1 MANQA
6 IALGVRTPQ
15 VDILGGSI
23 QRNAQ
28 MINMI
33 AQQRAAERQAALAQQ
48 EMQRAQAIEAR
59 EASAAEIEMAGK
71 KIDYYTK
78 RAGQV
83 MNAEGYNLLLNG
95 LDKDAPDIAAAFRA
109 NLPPEKFDR
118 NLLLQMVGSIGDNF
132 KSTFGPLEHEVVQ
145 REDGTYLVTQTGG
158 FGEPAAYELR
168 EYAYTPDQP
177 APSAAAAPQAPS
189 AFDRAFGEGI
199 PAGEEAIN
207 AAAQA
212 IANNAGVSDPALKNL
227 TPKEFDEAN
236 LRAGKLMLAKPI
248 AAEVNAGAVAPL
260 TVENAPQ
267 IVEAALKSGF
277 IDPSHV
283 EQLKQMVGPENGAA
297 VDQWVQ
303 QSGLKTTGAM
313 PGMRSAVYRPQ
324 AQEFGAPV
332 ADDGMSFS
340 GPANALRQD
349 IGYVPTGRTARG
361 KPPTVGALPGS
372 SQVPIPRVAAEA
384 RAQRET
390 PDEVYAKEKARAKAQ
405 REAALEAGPKPLTPV
420 QEAKLRDNIAK
431 DYKSAQSTIDMML
444 NPVSGVIAA
453 VQSVRKLTPEQ
464 KEAITGWSG
473 YVPSIS
479 ASSRSADT
487 KIKNL
492 KGKVTE
498 MGKAAASLT
507 GAIGQMAV
515 QEWRIV
521 SDMIANLDL
530 EGMNASD
537 LDDQLQIIESQARR
551 AAAVTQDAYENQYV
565 EEFAR
570 YPNRFQLKVP
580 GSGAPAKQT
589 NTSNLPRVR
598 NNADFNRLKPGTL
611 FIDPN
616 GETRRKP

>member
-1 MANQA
+1 MARAPQSAGLGPAIQQNAMLINQ
-6 IALGVRTPQ
+6 L
-15 VDILGGSI
+15 S
-23 QRNAQ
+23 
-28 MINMI
+28 
-33 AQQRAAERQAALAQQ
+33 QQRAAERQAALAQQ
-48 EMQRAQAIEAR
+48 EMQRAQAKEAR

-145 REDGTYLVTQTGG
+145 REDGTYMVTQTGG
-158 FGEPAAYELR
+158 FGEPAAYEIP

-177 APSAAAAPQAPS
+177 AAAGAAPAS
-189 AFDRAFGEGI
+189 GATA
-199 PAGEEAIN
+199 EEAAPILKN
-207 AAAQA
+207 AAESKTITPEEADRVRKSLGPNGGAQFDQWMTR
-212 IANNAGVSDPALKNL
+212 NNIQI
-227 TPKEFDEAN
+227 
-236 LRAGKLMLAKPI
+236 KPI
-248 AAEVNAGAVAPL
+248 SFEQGGVEPL
-260 TVENAPQ
+260 TAENAPQ

-303 QSGLKTTGAM
+303 QSGLKIAGET

-332 ADDGMSFS
+332 ADDGMSFG
-340 GPANALRQD
+340 GPVNALRQD

-390 PDEVYAKEKARAKAQ
+390 PEEVYAKERARARAQ
-405 REAALEAGPKPLTPV
+405 REAAIEAGPKPLTPV

-473 YVPSIS
+473 YVPSVS

-570 YPNRFQLKVP
+570 YPGRFQLKTP
-580 GSGAPAKQT
+580 GAGAARPAPST
-589 NTSNLPRVR
+589 VPRVR
-598 NNADFNRLKPGTL
+598 NDAEYARLKPGTV

-616 GETRRKP
+616 GERRRKP

>member
-6 IALGVRTPQ
+6 IALQARAPQ
-15 VDILGGSI
+15 ADILGGSI

-28 MINMI
+28 MINML

-48 EMQRAQAIEAR
+48 EMQRAQETAALTR
-59 EASAAEIEMAGK
+59 EEK
-71 KIDYYTK
+71 T
-78 RAGQV
+78 R
-83 MNAEGYNLLLNG
+83 
-95 LDKDAPDIAAAFRA
+95 AFRKSDMEYL
-109 NLPPEKFDR
+109 NNQLPGVKDDISWNRWLGELKKVDPGLSDDLFR
-118 NLLLQMVGSIGDNF
+118 ATGGRYN
-132 KSTFGPLEHEVVQ
+132 PEVVDIIGATAEQ
-145 REDGTYLVTQTGG
+145 YINKTTPTPVASFQVSETGVPQSVVVG
-158 FGEPAAYELR
+158 GLR
-168 EYAYTPDQP
+168 PSTKDIPQYRYVPDQP
-177 APSAAAAPQAPS
+177 PTVPPVTAAPQAPS

-199 PAGEEAIN
+199 PAGEDAID

-212 IANNAGVSDPALKNL
+212 IVNNAGINDPALKNL

-303 QSGLKTTGAM
+303 QSGLKMQSGL

-324 AQEFGAPV
+324 QADFGAPV
-332 ADDGMSFS
+332 ADDGMPFG

-349 IGYVPTGRTARG
+349 IGYVPTTTRF
-361 KPPTVGALPGS
+361 KSPTVGPLPGS
-372 SQVPIPRVAAEA
+372 SQVPIPRVREEA
-384 RAQRET
+384 KAQRET

-570 YPNRFQLKVP
+570 YPGRFQLKVP
-580 GSGAPAKQT
+580 GSNAPRT
-589 NTSNLPRVR
+589 PTSSLPRVR
-598 NNADFNRLKPGTL
+598 TDAEWKALKPGTL
-611 FIDPN
+611 YIAPN
-616 GETRRKP
+616 GETKRKQ

>member
-6 IALGVRTPQ
+6 IALMARAPQ
-15 VDILGGSI
+15 VPNFGAAI
-23 QRNAQ
+23 QQNA
-28 MINMI
+28 MLINQI
-33 AQQRAAERQAALAQQ
+33 AQQRAAERQAAQAQQ
-48 EMQRAQAIEAR
+48 EMQYKSAKETRESRAADLDYKVNAAKYFRQLGQAVADDATYQGWLAR
-59 EASAAEIEMAGK
+59 VERVSPEDAAG
-71 KIDYYTK
+71 
-78 RAGQV
+78 
-83 MNAEGYNLLLNG
+83 
-95 LDKDAPDIAAAFRA
+95 FRA
-109 NLPPEKFDR
+109 FSPTYDPAKMDR
-118 NLLLQMVGSIGDNF
+118 IIM
-132 KSTFGPLEHEVVQ
+132 EVEQYVNKNTATPMASFQ
-145 REDGTYLVTQTGG
+145 VSKDGVPQAVTVGG
-158 FGEPAAYELR
+158 FNPSVKEIPQFRYE
-168 EYAYTPDQP
+168 PDQP
-177 APSAAAAPQAPS
+177 SAPPVTAAPQAPS

-199 PAGEEAIN
+199 PAGEDAID

-212 IANNAGVSDPALKNL
+212 IVNGAGVSDPALKNL

-248 AAEVNAGAVAPL
+248 SAERGAGVEPL
-260 TVENAPQ
+260 TMDNAPQ
-267 IVEAALKSGF
+267 IVDAALKSGF

-297 VDQWVQ
+297 IDQWVQ
-303 QSGLKTTGAM
+303 QRGLKMAGGM

-324 AQEFGAPV
+324 QADFGAPV
-332 ADDGMSFS
+332 ADDGMPFGGSQAPM
-340 GPANALRQD
+340 GQQ
-349 IGYVPTGRTARG
+349 IGYVPTTTRFKSPAEG
-361 KPPTVGALPGS
+361 PLPGS
-372 SQVPIPRVAAEA
+372 AQVPIPRVRAEAQAQRETPEEVYAKERARA
-384 RAQRET
+384 RAQRE
-390 PDEVYAKEKARAKAQ
+390 
-405 REAALEAGPKPLTPV
+405 AAIEAGPKPLTPV

-453 VQSVRKLTPEQ
+453 VQNVRKLSPEQ

-473 YVPSIS
+473 YVPSVS

-487 KIKNL
+487 KVKNL

-498 MGKAAASLT
+498 MGKAAAALT

-521 SDMIANLDL
+521 SDMIASLDL

-580 GSGAPAKQT
+580 GAGAPAKQT